1 MSSTATTEIP
11 NWAPT
16 KMLIGGSWVDAR
28 SGHVFEVEDP
38 ATQQVLTEVPDASG
52 EDALAAVEAAST
64 AQASWAGTPPRER
77 GEILRRAYELTL
89 SRSEDLARLITLEN
103 GKPIGE
109 ARAEVAYAA
118 EFFRWFSEEAV
129 RIEGRWTV
137 APNGSSRLLVMHQPV
152 GVSALITPWNFP
164 AAMATRKIA
173 PAAAAGCAMVL
184 KPAEETPLTALA
196 VAALLEEA
204 GLPAGVLNVVTTTRP
219 AETTAPM
226 LRHPAIR
233 KMSFTGS
240 TEVGKILL
248 KSASDQVLRTSM
260 ELGGN
265 APFLVFS
272 DADLESAVEGAM
284 VAKMRN
290 VGEACTSANRFYVA
304 NSLAAGFA
312 ERLAERMSSLKIGN
326 GLEEDV
332 KVGPLIN
339 EAGRSKVS
347 GLVEDMVKQGSRVIT
362 GGERVAGQGYFYEPT
377 VVLDVPDGARA
388 MREEIFGPVAPIC
401 TFEDESQAIEWANR
415 TEFGL
420 VAYLYTRDLGRAI
433 RVSEALEAGM
443 IGLNAGIVSNP
454 AAPFGGVKQSGI
466 GREGGREGIHEF
478 LETKYVAVNW

>member
-1 MSSTATTEIP
+1 MSSTATTSIP

-16 KMLIGGSWVDAR
+16 KMLIGGDWVDAR
-28 SGHVFEVEDP
+28 SAGVFEVEDP
-38 ATQQVLTEVPDASG
+38 ATQHVLAEVPDGSV
-52 EDALAAVEAAST
+52 EDALAAVEAASA

-77 GEILRRAYELTL
+77 GEVLRRAYELML
-89 SRSEDLARLITLEN
+89 SRSDELARLITLEN
-103 GKPIGE
+103 GKPIAE

-137 APNGSSRLLVMHQPV
+137 APNGTSRLLVMHQPV
-152 GVSALITPWNFP
+152 GVSLLITPWNFP

-173 PAAAAGCAMVL
+173 PGVAAGCAMVL

-196 VAALLEEA
+196 VAALLQEA
-204 GLPAGVLNVVTTTRP
+204 GLPTGVLNVVTTTRP
-219 AETTAPM
+219 AALTPPM
-226 LRHPAIR
+226 LHHAAVR
-233 KMSFTGS
+233 KVSFTGS

-248 KSASDQVLRTSM
+248 KGASDQVLRTSM

-265 APFLVFS
+265 APFLVFG
-272 DADLESAVEGAM
+272 DADVESAVEGAM
-284 VAKMRN
+284 IAKMRN

-304 NSLAAGFA
+304 SSLAADFA
-312 ERLAERMSSLKIGN
+312 ERLADRMRSLKIGH

-347 GLVEDMVKQGSRVIT
+347 ELVEDMVKQGSRVVA
-362 GGERVAGQGYFYEPT
+362 GGARVDGQGYFYEPT
-377 VVLDVPDGARA
+377 VVLDVPEGARA
-388 MREEIFGPVAPIC
+388 MREEIFGPVAPIS
-401 TFEDESQAIEWANR
+401 TFEDEKQAIAWANR

>member
-1 MSSTATTEIP
+1 MSSTATTTIP

-16 KMLIGGSWVDAR
+16 KMLIAGKWVEAR
-28 SGHVFEVEDP
+28 SGRVFEVEDP
-38 ATQQVLTEVPDASG
+38 ATQQVLAEVPDGSV
-52 EDALAAVEAAST
+52 EDALAAVEAA
-64 AQASWAGTPPRER
+64 AAVQASWAGTPPRER
-77 GEILRRAYELTL
+77 GEILRRAYELML
-89 SRSEDLARLITLEN
+89 SRSEELSRLITLEN
-103 GKPIGE
+103 GKPIAE

-137 APNGSSRLLVMHQPV
+137 APNGASRLLVMHQPV
-152 GVSALITPWNFP
+152 GVSLLITPWNFP
-164 AAMATRKIA
+164 AAMATRKVA
-173 PAAAAGCAMVL
+173 PAVAAGCAMVL

-204 GLPAGVLNVVTTTRP
+204 GLPEGVLNVVTTTRP
-219 AETTAPM
+219 GDITPPV
-226 LRHPAIR
+226 LRHPSVR
-233 KMSFTGS
+233 KVSFTGS

-248 KSASDQVLRTSM
+248 KGAADQVLRTSM

-272 DADLESAVEGAM
+272 DADVEAAVEGAM

-304 NSLAAGFA
+304 SSLAADFA
-312 ERLAERMSSLKIGN
+312 ERLAGRMRSLKIGH

-339 EAGRSKVS
+339 EAGRSKVTE
-347 GLVEDMVKQGSRVIT
+347 LVDDMVKQGSRLIA
-362 GGERVAGQGYFYEPT
+362 GGMRVEGQGYFYEPT

-388 MREEIFGPVAPIC
+388 MREEIFGPVAPIS
-401 TFEDESQAIEWANR
+401 TFDDERQAVEWANR

-443 IGLNAGIVSNP
+443 IGVNAGIVSNP
-454 AAPFGGVKQSGI
+454 AAPFGGVKQSGV

>member
-1 MSSTATTEIP
+1 MSSTVTTAIP

-16 KMLIGGSWVDAR
+16 KMLIGGKWVDAR
-28 SGHVFEVEDP
+28 SGRVFEVEDP
-38 ATQQVLTEVPDASG
+38 ATQQVLAEVPDGSV
-52 EDALAAVEAAST
+52 EDALAAVEAASGV
-64 AQASWAGTPPRER
+64 QPSWAATPPRER
-77 GEILRRAYELTL
+77 GEILRRAYELML
-89 SRSEDLARLITLEN
+89 SRSEELARLITLEN
-103 GKPIGE
+103 GKPIAE

-152 GVSALITPWNFP
+152 GVSLLITPWNFP

-173 PAAAAGCAMVL
+173 PAVAAGCAAVL

-196 VAALLEEA
+196 VAALLQEA
-204 GLPAGVLNVVTTTRP
+204 GLPEGALNVVTTTQP
-219 AETTAPM
+219 GEITPPV
-226 LRHPAIR
+226 LHHPAVR
-233 KMSFTGS
+233 KVSFTGS

-248 KSASDQVLRTSM
+248 KGAADQVLRTSM

-272 DADLESAVEGAM
+272 DADVESAVEGAM

-304 NSLAAGFA
+304 SGLAGEFA
-312 ERLAERMSSLKIGN
+312 ERLADRMRSLKIGH

-339 EAGRSKVS
+339 EAGRRKVS
-347 GLVEDMVKQGSRVIT
+347 ELVDDMVKQGSRVVA
-362 GGERVAGQGYFYEPT
+362 GGTRVEGQGYFYEPT
-377 VVLDVPDGARA
+377 VVLDVPVGARA
-388 MREEIFGPVAPIC
+388 MREEIFGPVAPIS
-401 TFEDESQAIEWANR
+401 TFDDEKQAIEWANR

-420 VAYLYTRDLGRAI
+420 VAYLYTSDLGRAI